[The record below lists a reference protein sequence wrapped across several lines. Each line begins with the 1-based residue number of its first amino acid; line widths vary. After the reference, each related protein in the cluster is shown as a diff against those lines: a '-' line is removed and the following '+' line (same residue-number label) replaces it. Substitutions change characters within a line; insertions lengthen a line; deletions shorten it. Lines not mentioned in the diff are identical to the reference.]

1 MQLACVTGGT
11 GFIGRTLVKR
21 LLEVGY
27 QVRILTRAPL
37 KWPYQDV
44 QLFLGDLRDVECDLR
59 AFLDG
64 AILLFH
70 CAAELR
76 HKSNYATV
84 NVDGT
89 QRLIEA
95 ARGRIKR
102 WVQLS
107 SVGVYGPDLNGLI
120 TRETAESPF
129 SSYEQSKTKSD
140 YLVCEAGK
148 AGFFEFVILRPSNVV
163 GVGMSSNYVK
173 KLCRLISKG
182 YFVYP
187 GPPGVSVN
195 FIHVNDVVEALLTCA
210 THNRASG
217 QTYILSDYEVLEDVV
232 NTIADEL
239 SCPAPRLRLPKKLS
253 GGLAWLLVRVPK
265 ISSLVPGIHA
275 LNCRTRYDSSLIS
288 TELGFILTKDIL
300 LEIRALVKDWQSRPL
315 KK

>member
-21 LLEVGY
+21 LLELGY

-44 QLFLGDLRDVECDLR
+44 QLFLGDLRDEECDLK
-59 AFLDG
+59 AFLDD
-64 AILLFH
+64 ATLLFH

-76 HKSNYATV
+76 YKSNYATV

-120 TRETAESPF
+120 TRETLESPF

-140 YLVCEAGK
+140 YLVREAGK
-148 AGFFEFVILRPSNVV
+148 AGFFEFVILRPSNVI

-182 YFVYP
+182 YFVYL
-187 GPPGVSVN
+187 GSPGVSVN
-195 FIHVNDVVEALLTCA
+195 FIHVHDVVEALITCA
-210 THNRASG
+210 THDRARG
-217 QTYILSDYEVLEDVV
+217 QTYILSDYEVLENVV
-232 NTIADEL
+232 KSIADEL
-239 SCPAPRLRLPKKLS
+239 GCPTPRLRLPKQLS
-253 GGLAWLLVRVPK
+253 SGLAWLLIRVPR
-265 ISSLVPGIHA
+265 ISSRVPGIHA
-275 LNCRTRYDSSLIS
+275 LNCRIRYDASSIS
-288 TELGFILTKDIL
+288 TELGFVLTKEVLVEIRILTKAWKL
-300 LEIRALVKDWQSRPL
+300 QTTN
-315 KK
+315 